1 MMMGGGW
8 MNYIHGETQRAPIT
22 RALLRR
28 VLAYAWPY
36 RWLLAGMLVCIL
48 LTTLL
53 GLLSPLILRQLIDVA
68 LQPPGDAEL
77 LNVLALLL
85 VAIPIVSGVISV
97 VQRRLNATVGEG
109 IIYDLRIALY
119 QHLQR
124 MSLHFFTNTKTGE
137 LMSRLN
143 NDVVGAQS
151 AVNNTLISII
161 TNTITV
167 VATLAVMLS
176 IEWRLTLL
184 GVGVL
189 PFFIFVARRL
199 GSKLRE
205 IARDQMTWNAQM
217 NAMMNETLN
226 ISGALLVKLF
236 GRGQDEVE
244 RFGARAADVR
254 DGGVKRAVLG
264 SQFMTV
270 IGSIGVIGT
279 ALVYW
284 FGGHLVLS
292 GEFTVGTIV
301 AFGAYLTQLY
311 NPLQALTNA
320 PVDFATSLVSFERV
334 FEILDLPQQ
343 IVEQPDAQ
351 PLPEARGEIEFDD
364 VTFTYK
370 VRDDQLLSDVER
382 VGSME
387 RVSAALSGAMAASGG
402 NGRHQAREQALRHVS
417 FKIAPGQLVALVGPS
432 GAGKTTLTYL
442 IPRLYDPDSGTIRLD
457 GHDLRT
463 LRLADLAQHIGMVTQ
478 ETYLFH
484 DTIRTNLLYA
494 RADATQSELEEACR
508 AANIHDFIMGLPDG
522 YDTIVGERG
531 YRLSG
536 GEKQRLAL
544 ARVILKNPRIL
555 VLDEATSSLDSQS
568 EALIQEAL
576 ARVQQGRTSIVIAH
590 RLSTI
595 LAADQILVLNRG
607 EIVERGTHAELL
619 ALGGLY
625 YELYQTQFNRQQP
638 LMTDAGA

>member
-1 MMMGGGW
+1 VDHMMGGGW
-8 MNYIHGETQRAPIT
+8 MSYIHGESKRPPIT

-28 VLAYAWPY
+28 VLAYARPY
-36 RWLLAGMLVCIL
+36 RWLLVGMLACIL
-48 LTTLL
+48 LTTALSI
-53 GLLSPLILRQLIDVA
+53 LSPLILRQLIDVA
-68 LQPPGDAEL
+68 LQPPGDPEQ

-85 VAIPIVSGVISV
+85 IAVPIVSGFISV

-109 IIYDLRIALY
+109 IIYDLRMALY
-119 QHLQR
+119 SHLQR

-151 AVNNTLISII
+151 AVNNTLISIV
-161 TNTITV
+161 TNLITV
-167 VATLAVMLS
+167 AATLAVMLS

-189 PFFIFVARRL
+189 PFFIWAARRL
-199 GSKLRE
+199 GRQLRD

-236 GRGQDEVE
+236 GRGQDEVQ
-244 RFGARAADVR
+244 RFSQRAAQVR

-270 IGSIGVIGT
+270 IGSISVIGT

-284 FGGHLVLS
+284 YGGHLVLS

-334 FEILDLPQQ
+334 FEILDLPQE
-343 IVEQPDAQ
+343 IRETPNAQ
-351 PLPEARGEIEFDD
+351 PLLEVRGEIEFED
-364 VTFTYK
+364 VSFTYR
-370 VRDDQLLSDVER
+370 VREEQLLTDVER

-387 RVSAALSGAMAASGG
+387 RVTATLSGAAAAVGA
-402 NGRHQAREQALRHVS
+402 NGRHQARAQALQHIS

-442 IPRLYDPDSGTIRLD
+442 IPRLYDPDSGVIRLD

-463 LRLADLAQHIGMVTQ
+463 LRLDDLSRHIGMVTQ

-494 RADATQSELEEACR
+494 RPDASQADLEAACR
-508 AANIHDFIMGLPDG
+508 AANIHDFIAELPQG

-536 GEKQRLAL
+536 GEKQRIAL
-544 ARVILKNPRIL
+544 ARVILKDPRIL

-576 ARVQQGRTSIVIAH
+576 ARVQRGRTSIVIAH

-595 LAADQILVLNRG
+595 LAADLILVLDRG

-619 ALGGLY
+619 AQGGLY
-625 YELYQTQFNRQQP
+625 HELYQTQFNRQQP
-638 LMTDAGA
+638 TVTA

>member
-8 MNYIHGETQRAPIT
+8 MSYIHGESKRPPIT

-36 RWLLAGMLVCIL
+36 RWLLVGMLVCIL
-48 LTTLL
+48 LTTALSI
-53 GLLSPLILRQLIDVA
+53 LSPLILRHLIDVT
-68 LQPPGDAEL
+68 LQPPGDPEQ
-77 LNVLALLL
+77 LNWLALLL
-85 VAIPIVSGVISV
+85 IALPIVSGVISV

-109 IIYDLRIALY
+109 IIYDLRMALY
-119 QHLQR
+119 SHLQR

-151 AVNNTLISII
+151 AVNNTLISIV
-161 TNTITV
+161 TNLITV
-167 VATLAVMLS
+167 AATLTVMLS

-189 PFFIFVARRL
+189 PFFIWVARRL
-199 GSKLRE
+199 GSRLRD

-236 GRGQDEVE
+236 GRSQDEVQ
-244 RFGARAADVR
+244 RFSQRAAEVR

-264 SQFMTV
+264 NQFMTV

-284 FGGHLVLS
+284 YGGHLVLS

-301 AFGAYLTQLY
+301 AFGAYLAQLY

-334 FEILDLPQQ
+334 FEILDLPQDIQ
-343 IVEQPDAQ
+343 EAPNAR
-351 PLPEARGEIEFDD
+351 PLPEVRGEVEFEE
-364 VTFTYK
+364 VSFTYK
-370 VRDDQLLSDVER
+370 VREEQLLTDVER
-382 VGSME
+382 VGSIE
-387 RVSAALSGAMAASGG
+387 RVTATLSGTATSAST
-402 NGRHQAREQALRHVS
+402 NGRHQARAQALRHIS

-442 IPRLYDPDSGTIRLD
+442 IPRLYDPDSGVIRLD

-463 LRLADLAQHIGMVTQ
+463 LRLDDLSRHIGMVTQ

-494 RADATQSELEEACR
+494 RPDASQADLEAACR
-508 AANIHDFIMGLPDG
+508 AANIHDFIAELPQG

-536 GEKQRLAL
+536 GEKQRIAL
-544 ARVILKNPRIL
+544 ARVILKDPRIL

-576 ARVQQGRTSIVIAH
+576 ARVQRGRTSIVIAH

-595 LAADQILVLNRG
+595 LAADLILVLDRG

-625 YELYQTQFNRQQP
+625 HELYQTQFNRQQP
-638 LMTDAGA
+638 TITASGA